1 MPKIRPCIVN
11 TAMPSYSIP
20 IQFTKEQVVDFGRLT
35 GDDGPVHSID
45 GVVQGGFI
53 LSMLPKWLNQ
63 IIAEHDLGTGL
74 ERSVSII
81 LDVKFRN
88 KLQSG
93 KSVKVSFGYDVA
105 GKTISKLEWRLFDN
119 EKEYCSGKWVIHK
132 S

>member
-1 MPKIRPCIVN
+1 MRNNYELPV
-11 TAMPSYSIP
+11 S
-20 IQFTKEQVVDFGRLT
+20 FTLEQVQQFGELT
-35 GDDGPVHSID
+35 GDNGPVHSID

-74 ERSVSII
+74 ERSVSMI

-88 KLQSG
+88 KLQSA

-105 GKTISKLEWRLFDN
+105 GKTISKLEWRLFDD
-119 EKEYCSGKWVIHK
+119 EKEYCFGKWVIHK